1 MVRTA
6 QIDCTSSL
14 VADVDVSTGCVTLR
28 GELDLG
34 TAGLVDGA
42 AQLLLASSVRD
53 VVVRVDDLRF
63 IDAAGLGALVRLDSH
78 LRVECRRLCVEGAS
92 DRIRKVFRC
101 AGVERLLSGTGPR
114 SAVDG

>member
-42 AQLLLASSVRD
+42 AQLLASSVRD

-101 AGVERLLSGTGPR
+101 AGVERLLSGTVPR